1 MAFFSPSGEP
11 IFPVAPMWNCRTTAF
26 YKKPEG
32 LNADGRKTNPVF
44 CTGIK
49 EFMDIMLTM
58 KAYE

>member
-1 MAFFSPSGEP
+1 
-11 IFPVAPMWNCRTTAF
+11 MWNCRTTAF